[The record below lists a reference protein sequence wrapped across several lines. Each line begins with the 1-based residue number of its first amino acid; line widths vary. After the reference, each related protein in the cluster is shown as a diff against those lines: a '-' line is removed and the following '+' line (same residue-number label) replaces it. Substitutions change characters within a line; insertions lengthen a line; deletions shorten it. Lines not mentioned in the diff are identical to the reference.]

1 MTKPTEDVVVK
12 SPLEMSDEELMNL
25 DPSTLGQFD
34 QPQSAEATGGEAP
47 VVAEA
52 DEADDEEEQEVQ
64 QPEASDEAESD
75 DEDEGSEEGE
85 QEAASE
91 ESEEA
96 PESQKEV
103 ADTGDAAK
111 SEADDKVAT
120 GKEVDYKAEYEKLMK
135 PFKANGRDIQV
146 GSVED
151 AIALMQMGANYNKK
165 MAALKPNMK
174 LMKMLENNDLLS
186 EDKLNFLIDLARK
199 DQGAINK
206 LIKESGIDPLSLD
219 TEKADGY
226 TPKSYKVDEREIELD
241 MVLEQIQHTP
251 AYSKTLEVVSKQWD
265 PASRQV
271 VANSPQLLKII
282 NDHVD
287 RGIYDVISAEV
298 ERERIFGCLNG
309 LSDIEAYRQVGDAI
323 QARGGFDHLSQ
334 KRTDQGQQA
343 PARTVV
349 APPKPKKADD
359 DKLRQMR
366 KAASTPKPAASSGS
380 AVSDFNPLSM
390 SDEEFSKLV
399 QPKFL

>member
-1 MTKPTEDVVVK
+1 MTQAAEDVTVK

-25 DPSTLGQFD
+25 DPSSLDQFD
-34 QPQSAEATGGEAP
+34 QPQPAEATGGEAP
-47 VVAEA
+47 EVAEA
-52 DEADDEEEQEVQ
+52 GEAVEEEEQEVVETPE
-64 QPEASDEAESD
+64 QPAASLEEEEQEGEEASV
-75 DEDEGSEEGE
+75 E
-85 QEAASE
+85 QEATPANTPIESE
-91 ESEEA
+91 EEEA
-96 PESQKEV
+96 PEAEV
-103 ADTGDAAK
+103 A
-111 SEADDKVAT
+111 S
-120 GKEVDYKAEYEKLMK
+120 GKEVDYKSEYEKLLK

-146 GSVED
+146 GSVDD

-174 LMKMLENNDLLS
+174 LMKMLENHDLLS
-186 EDKLNFLIDLARK
+186 EDKLNYLIDLSRK
-199 DQGAINK
+199 DAGAINK

-241 MVLEQIQHTP
+241 MVLEQIQHSQ
-251 AYSKTLEVVSKQWD
+251 AYPRTLEVVSKQWD

-287 RGIYDVISAEV
+287 RGIYDVIAAEV
-298 ERERIFGCLNG
+298 ERERIFGRLNG
-309 LSDIEAYRQVGDAI
+309 LSDIEAYRQVGDSI

-343 PARTVV
+343 PTRPVV
-349 APPKPKKADD
+349 VQPKPRVADN
-359 DKLRQMR
+359 DKLREMR
-366 KAASTPKPAASSGS
+366 KAASTSKPASAS
-380 AVSDFNPLSM
+380 ATPASDFNPLAL
-390 SDEEFSKLV
+390 SDEDFSKLV

>member
-1 MTKPTEDVVVK
+1 MVQAAEDMVVK

-25 DPSTLGQFD
+25 DPSTLDQLD
-34 QPQSAEATGGEAP
+34 QPQPAEATGGEAP
-47 VVAEA
+47 EVAEA
-52 DEADDEEEQEVQ
+52 GEAVEEEEQKEVVA
-64 QPEASDEAESD
+64 PGEPAASSGEEKEVEEAVAEETPTTVEKDKEEEASPKEA
-75 DEDEGSEEGE
+75 
-85 QEAASE
+85 Q
-91 ESEEA
+91 
-96 PESQKEV
+96 
-103 ADTGDAAK
+103 
-111 SEADDKVAT
+111 VAT
-120 GKEVDYKAEYEKLMK
+120 GEEVDYKAEYEKLMK

-146 GSVED
+146 SSVED

-186 EDKLNFLIDLARK
+186 EEKLNYLIDLSRK
-199 DQGAINK
+199 DAGAINK
-206 LIKESGIDPLSLD
+206 LIKESGIDPLTLD

-241 MVLEQIQHTP
+241 MVLEQIQHTQ
-251 AYSKTLEVVSKQWD
+251 AYPRTLEVVSKQWD

-287 RGIYDVISAEV
+287 RGIYDVIAAEV
-298 ERERIFGCLNG
+298 ERERIFGRLNG
-309 LSDIEAYRQVGDAI
+309 MSDIEAYRQVGDSI

-334 KRTDQGQQA
+334 KRTDQGQQT
-343 PARTVV
+343 PARPVV
-349 APPKPKKADD
+349 VQPKPRVADN
-359 DKLRQMR
+359 DKLREMR
-366 KAASTPKPAASSGS
+366 KAASTSKPAS
-380 AVSDFNPLSM
+380 APATPASDFNPLAL